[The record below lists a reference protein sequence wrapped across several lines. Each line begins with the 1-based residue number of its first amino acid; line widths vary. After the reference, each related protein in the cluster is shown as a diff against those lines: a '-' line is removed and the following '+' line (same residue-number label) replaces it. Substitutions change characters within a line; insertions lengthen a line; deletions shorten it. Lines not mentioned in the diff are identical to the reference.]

1 MASEETKKHRESIRD
16 IRNVWLSM
24 GYDDPAIFS
33 DVEIVDSIDTDEA
46 TA

>member
-1 MASEETKKHRESIRD
+1 MTDKETKKSAESIRN
-16 IRNVWLSM
+16 IRNIWLSM

-33 DVEIVDSIDTDEA
+33 DVELLESIDTAEA

>member
-1 MASEETKKHRESIRD
+1 MADKETKKSAESVRN
-16 IRNVWLSM
+16 IRNMWLSM

-33 DVEIVDSIDTDEA
+33 DVELLENIDTDEV

>member
-1 MASEETKKHRESIRD
+1 MTDKETKKSAESVRN
-16 IRNVWLSM
+16 IRNIWLSM

-33 DVEIVDSIDTDEA
+33 DVELLESIDIAEV